1 LSHSFTVHIE
11 IDHYNDPEGDKERE
25 RAIRTNSLP
34 VPMGGFWRY
43 SISKISTDG
52 GTKTINT
59 QSVLE
64 IESKTLKE
72 LIKDLFNRLPRF
84 LDENGVRSN

>member
-1 LSHSFTVHIE
+1 MKQHFTVHIE
-11 IDHYNDPEGDKERE
+11 VDYYDDPEADKERE

-43 SISKISTDG
+43 SISKITTDG
-52 GTKTINT
+52 GTKDIAT

-64 IESKTLKE
+64 IEAKTLKE
-72 LIKDLFNRLPRF
+72 LVKDLFNRLPRF

>member
-1 LSHSFTVHIE
+1 MSHNFTVHIE

-34 VPMGGFWRY
+34 MPMGGFWRY
-43 SISKISTDG
+43 SISKITTDG
-52 GTKTINT
+52 GKRNIAT

-64 IESKTLKE
+64 IEAKTLKE
-72 LIKDLFNRLPRF
+72 LVKDLFNRLPRF